1 MLRESKSGNESLKI
15 ETRPETVVGTKKH
28 YHGFP
33 IFHRYSYRPPS
44 GPRRWKRGASQGSRG
59 RQGSYLIAL
68 FSQYASE
75 RAQTAGQL
83 VHFSSAES
91 EKKKPMVAGAIH
103 RGWTGLKAALTSG
116 NDHAIL
122 AECERGEDRAI
133 EAYKKALEQNVC
145 LLM

>member
-1 MLRESKSGNESLKI
+1 M
-15 ETRPETVVGTKKH
+15 
-28 YHGFP
+28 
-33 IFHRYSYRPPS
+33 
-44 GPRRWKRGASQGSRG
+44 
-59 RQGSYLIAL
+59 
-68 FSQYASE
+68 
-75 RAQTAGQL
+75 AGQL

-91 EKKKPMVAGAIH
+91 EKKTPTVAGAIH